1 MAKMTRDMKAERKDM
16 LADFEAMGGVV
27 YSNAEFGVTLAV
39 APAVPCDNPDFMRVA
54 VAQCDFKDDTFKRKY
69 GEWLALTR
77 WYDASTLSIP
87 THGYKTVEDV
97 TDEFIEIFED

>member
-39 APAVPCDNPDFMRVA
+39 APAVPCDAPDFMRVA

-69 GEWLALTR
+69 GEWVALTR
-77 WYDASTLSIP
+77 WYEGVTMSIP
-87 THGYKTVEDV
+87 TYGYRDA
-97 TDEFIEIFED
+97 DEVAAEVLALFE